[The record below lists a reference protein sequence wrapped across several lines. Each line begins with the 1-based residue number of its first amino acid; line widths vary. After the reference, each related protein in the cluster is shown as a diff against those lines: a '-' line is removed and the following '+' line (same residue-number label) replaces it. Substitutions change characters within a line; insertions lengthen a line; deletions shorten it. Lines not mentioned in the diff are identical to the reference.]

1 MKWITLLI
9 IPLIVAASVI
19 IYQYNNQAENSP
31 ISSIPVDIQPL
42 ADKPAAARKTVVS
55 KPIVISKTAVTSST
69 AIAEHPPN
77 FAAITNTK
85 TKKTTFFEYMLPMIR
100 GANKVIVADRA
111 IVVPLHARLVE
122 GQTLSIDE
130 QNKLTP
136 LFEKYN
142 IKIDGELTV
151 GDVDE
156 LLLRCD
162 IVPEALVLAQS
173 ANESAWGTSRF
184 ATKGNNFFGLWCFSR
199 GCGLTPLQRNEGAK
213 HEVAKFDTV
222 NHGVRRYVHTIN
234 TNNAYK
240 QLRKMRAKLRTDNE
254 SITGSILAEGLLRYS
269 ERGKAYVEE
278 IQSMI
283 RFNKL
288 QRYTLDTKIHA
299 PR

>member
-9 IPLIVAASVI
+9 IPLVVAAGAI
-19 IYQYNNQAENSP
+19 IYQYNIQPENSR
-31 ISSIPVDIQPL
+31 ITSTPVDIQPL
-42 ADKPAAARKTVVS
+42 ADKPAAARKTIVH
-55 KPIVISKTAVTSST
+55 KPIVMSKTAVTSTT
-69 AIAEHPPN
+69 AIEKQPPN

-85 TKKTTFFEYMLPMIR
+85 TKKATFFEYMLPMIR
-100 GANKVIVADRA
+100 GVNKVIVADRA
-111 IVVPLHARLVE
+111 IVVPLHVKLVE
-122 GQTLSIDE
+122 GLTLSVDE
-130 QNKLTP
+130 QKKLTP
-136 LFEKYN
+136 LLEKYN
-142 IKIDGELTV
+142 IKIDGELAV
-151 GDVDE
+151 SDVDA

-199 GCGLTPLQRNEGAK
+199 GCGLKPLRRNAGAK

-222 NHGVRRYVHTIN
+222 NQGVRRYAYTIN

-240 QLRKMRAKLRTDNE
+240 QLRKVRAKLRTDNK

-288 QRYTLDTKIHA
+288 QRYTLDTKV
-299 PR
+299 

>member
-1 MKWITLLI
+1 MKWITLLM
-9 IPLIVAASVI
+9 IPLIVAAGAI
-19 IYQYNNQAENSP
+19 IYQYNNQAEKSP
-31 ISSIPVDIQPL
+31 ITSIPVDIQPL
-42 ADKPAAARKTVVS
+42 ADKPAATRKTVVH
-55 KPIVISKTAVTSST
+55 KPIVMSKTAVTSTT
-69 AIAEHPPN
+69 AIAEQPPN

-85 TKKTTFFEYMLPMIR
+85 TKKATFFEYMLPMIR
-100 GANKVIVADRA
+100 GANKVIVADRV
-111 IVVPLHARLVE
+111 IVAPLHAKFVE

-130 QNKLTP
+130 QNKLTS
-136 LFEKYN
+136 LFEKYS
-142 IKIDGELTV
+142 IEIDGELAV
-151 GDVDE
+151 GDFDA

-199 GCGLTPLQRNEGAK
+199 GCGLTPLRRNAGAK

-222 NHGVRRYVHTIN
+222 NQGVRRYVHTIN

-240 QLRKMRAKLRTDNE
+240 QLRKVRAKLRTDNK

-288 QRYTLDTKIHA
+288 QRYTLDTKV
-299 PR
+299 

>member
-1 MKWITLLI
+1 MKWVTLLI
-9 IPLIVAASVI
+9 ISLVAAGVI
-19 IYQYNNQAENSP
+19 VYQYSNQVENSP
-31 ISSIPVDIQPL
+31 TTSFPVDTQPL
-42 ADKPAAARKTVVS
+42 ADMLAAARKAFTH
-55 KPIVISKTAVTSST
+55 KPIVMSKAAVTST
-69 AIAEHPPN
+69 TTIQQQTPN

-85 TKKTTFFEYMLPMIR
+85 TKKTAFFEYMLPMIR

-111 IVVPLHARLVE
+111 IVVPLHAKLVE
-122 GQTLSIDE
+122 SQTLSIDE

-142 IKIDGELTV
+142 IEIDGELTL

-184 ATKGNNFFGLWCFSR
+184 ATKGNNFFGLWCFKL
-199 GCGLTPLQRNEGAK
+199 GCGLTPRQRNEGAK
-213 HEVAKFDTV
+213 HGVAKFDTV
-222 NHGVRRYVHTIN
+222 NQGVRRYVHTIN

-240 QLRKMRAKLRTDNE
+240 QLRKVRAKLRTDNE

-288 QRYTLDTKIHA
+288 QRYTLDTKV
-299 PR
+299 